1 MRATVLAAA
10 LCFSAVGFSQTHPAL
25 AAVRKSTAIA
35 EQDLGEALR
44 ALERD
49 RNLQLIY
56 LSEDVNERR
65 TQGASGDLTFEEA
78 LGQLLQGTG
87 LTYRVLDEKTIS
99 IIPVP
104 VAAPATHEPA
114 PAGQTSTP
122 HAIET
127 SPGFWSR
134 LRLASLAAQSD
145 STSDTAGAMSNT
157 AKADQ
162 METVQV
168 TGSRLS
174 RPGGESAQPTLRF
187 DREQVERS
195 GQSSVTE
202 FLRTLPEVSGASIAE
217 APNGSYPHVATV
229 QLRGLPAGRTLML
242 VNGRRLPSSGNVDGG
257 FANLNTIPEAAIER
271 IDVLPQG
278 ASAVYG
284 SDALAGVVN
293 VVLRKD
299 LDGGVLNAKYGMSDG
314 LNDRTVSA
322 GWGTTFERGSVMLM
336 GDYYDRT
343 SLYKDE
349 RDITRD
355 ADYTSR
361 GYRDLRS
368 ITCNPGTIY
377 STGTAN
383 LPGLSAP
390 VAAVPMGLTG
400 SPTVAD
406 FAGTAGQINHCG
418 WANYNNGLVYPAHR
432 YTMMGMG
439 DFQLTDDVTLFSEL
453 WYSRLHHE
461 FYPVT
466 YLSKVTVPASNPF
479 NPFGVPVRVDYQFD
493 NAWLGNPNSDVDE
506 RMRRVVLGGRGK
518 LFSDWQWEVTGSA
531 AEDHSSTLF
540 VLPNS
545 SFAPPELASTDPAS
559 ALNLFTSGM
568 PASEATLMSYV
579 NGGLY
584 TFIPRD
590 AKITSTTA
598 NAVLRGSA
606 FNLPAGPVSVAVGA
620 EYGREKFD
628 NTGQR
633 GAFDIDRNDKAAFAE
648 MRIPVFAR
656 ANAASEAGRELL
668 TLSAAV
674 RRDDYS
680 DFGNA
685 TNPQYGLEY
694 RPFES
699 LLVRASYA
707 EAFRAPDLYAVYG
720 PPAVGNTLTA
730 TDPRRNNE
738 FVTGIAYVAGGN
750 ANLRPE
756 SGRSIS
762 TGLVWSSL
770 KYTGLRASLGWWR
783 VTMTD
788 RISLFPSTQL
798 IVNNETLFTDRV
810 TRAAPGN
817 DGLPGRIT
825 DINYSALNLGDIW
838 VEGVDFDVSHRI
850 DTAIGQFSSSVRA
863 TRYTRYDALLNP
875 TLGISDYL
883 ANANTDIWVPKWR
896 GTVGLGW
903 HKAAWSVSMD
913 GRYLGKYRDYNP
925 LLNGQYL
932 YLGDT
937 WTFDMNARWDV
948 GEQLHLGSGWLSKL
962 NVSLGAVNVFDRKAQ
977 FSASSTPGYGFD
989 AGQYD
994 IRGRYGYLQVG
1005 LQF

>member
-1 MRATVLAAA
+1 
-10 LCFSAVGFSQTHPAL
+10 
-25 AAVRKSTAIA
+25 
-35 EQDLGEALR
+35 
-44 ALERD
+44 
-49 RNLQLIY
+49 
-56 LSEDVNERR
+56 
-65 TQGASGDLTFEEA
+65 
-78 LGQLLQGTG
+78 
-87 LTYRVLDEKTIS
+87 
-99 IIPVP
+99 
-104 VAAPATHEPA
+104 
-114 PAGQTSTP
+114 
-122 HAIET
+122 
-127 SPGFWSR
+127 
-134 LRLASLAAQSD
+134 
-145 STSDTAGAMSNT
+145 
-157 AKADQ
+157 
-162 METVQV
+162 
-168 TGSRLS
+168 
-174 RPGGESAQPTLRF
+174 
-187 DREQVERS
+187 
-195 GQSSVTE
+195 
-202 FLRTLPEVSGASIAE
+202 
-217 APNGSYPHVATV
+217 
-229 QLRGLPAGRTLML
+229 ML

-293 VVLRKD
+293 IVLRKD
-299 LDGGVLNAKYGMSDG
+299 LDGGVLNTKYGMSDG

-322 GWGTTFERGSVMLM
+322 GWGNTFDRGSVMVV

-343 SLYKDE
+343 SLMKDE

-383 LPGLSAP
+383 LPGLNAP
-390 VAAVPMGLTG
+390 VAAVPAGLTG
-400 SPTVAD
+400 TPTVSD
-406 FAGTAGQINHCG
+406 YAGTAGQVNHCG
-418 WANYNNGLVYPAHR
+418 WANYNIALVYPAHR
-432 YTMMGMG
+432 YTFMGVA
-439 DFQLTDDVTLFSEL
+439 DFELTDNTMLFSEL

-461 FYPVT
+461 FYPVS

-493 NAWLGNPNSDVDE
+493 NAWLGDPNSDVDE
-506 RMRRVVLGGRGK
+506 KMRRAVLGARGK
-518 LFSDWQWEVTGSA
+518 LFGDWQWEVTGSA
-531 AEDHSSTLF
+531 AEDHSSTMF
-540 VLPNS
+540 VIANS
-545 SFAPPELASTDPAS
+545 GFVPPELASTDPAT

-579 NGGLY
+579 NSGLY

-590 AKITSTTA
+590 AKITSTSG
-598 NAVLRGSA
+598 NAVLRGSL
-606 FNLPAGPVSVAVGA
+606 FNLPAGAVSVAVGA
-620 EYGREKFD
+620 EYSREKFE

-633 GAFDIDRNDKAAFAE
+633 GPFDIDRNDKAAFAE
-648 MRIPVFAR
+648 IRIPVFAR
-656 ANAASEAGRELL
+656 ANAAPDGSGEVL

-685 TNPQYGLEY
+685 TTPQYGLEWH
-694 RPFES
+694 PFES

-720 PPAVGNTLTA
+720 PPSVGNTLTA

-738 FVTGIAYVAGGN
+738 FVTGIGYIAGGN
-750 ANLRPE
+750 SDLRPE

-762 TGLVWSSL
+762 AGLVWNSL
-770 KYTGLRASLGWWR
+770 KYSGLRTSLGWWR

-798 IVNNETLFTDRV
+798 IVTNENLFPDRV
-810 TRAAPGN
+810 TRAAPGT

-825 DINYSALNLGDIW
+825 EINYSALNLGDIW
-838 VEGVDFDVSHRI
+838 VEGVDFDASYRI
-850 DTAIGQFSSSVRA
+850 ETSVGEFSPNVRA

-875 TLGISDYL
+875 LLGISDYL

-896 GTVGLGW
+896 GTAGLGW
-903 HKAAWSVSMD
+903 HKAAWSASID

-937 WTFDMNARWDV
+937 WTFDMNARWAV
-948 GEQLHLGSGWLSKL
+948 GEQFHLGGSWLSKL
-962 NVSLGAVNVFDRKAQ
+962 NVALGAVNVFDRKAQ

-994 IRGRYGYLQVG
+994 IRGRYAYLQIGV
-1005 LQF
+1005 QF